1 MYYDNFAYAQPTWTA
16 GIFSYGYYIMTLMNY
31 YHWYDLRCDYNV
43 MYAVQHSDVKPVS
56 VLLS

>member
-1 MYYDNFAYAQPTWTA
+1 MYYDNFAYRNRRGLQSRNILVWVL
-16 GIFSYGYYIMTLMNY
+16 YYDS
-31 YHWYDLRCDYNV
+31 HE